1 MKSNGIITDQ
11 DHIKLHHGDH
21 DGTSSDLLPA
31 GMSSIRIPVH
41 GTGTWYQ
48 VPSTR
53 YVSGVAGTGTWYQV
67 PPTGSTPEFGI
78 PASCGHFAEIDDV
91 T

>member
-53 YVSGVAGTGTWYQV
+53 YVSGVAGTGTWYHLPVALRSAVYLQV
-67 PPTGSTPEFGI
+67 AVMLLKLMT
-78 PASCGHFAEIDDV
+78 
-91 T
+91 